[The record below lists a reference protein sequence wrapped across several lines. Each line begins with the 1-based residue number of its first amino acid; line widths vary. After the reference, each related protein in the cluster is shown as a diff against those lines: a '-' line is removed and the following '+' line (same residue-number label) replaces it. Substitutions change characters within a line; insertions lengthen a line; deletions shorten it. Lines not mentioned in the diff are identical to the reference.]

1 MNPRRFSFI
10 YMLLAFFSLVIG
22 FALGFIVDPMMFA
35 RMGSLTVLFG
45 VMSEYSLLKF
55 KLSNLYQKLESSVNT
70 NKSPTIWHQKKGYV
84 SHVLVVAGTIT
95 WGFGDLVIISLVS
108 LINA

>member
-1 MNPRRFSFI
+1 MNPRRRSLI
-10 YMLLAFFSLVIG
+10 YLLLSFFSLVIG
-22 FALGFIVDPMMFA
+22 FSLGFIVDPMMLA

-55 KLSNLYQKLESSVNT
+55 ELSNLYQKLASSTDTV
-70 NKSPTIWHQKKGYV
+70 KSPSIWHQKKGYV